1 MGTKRVAAA
10 AAAVAAGGA
19 SLRIAAARKRAGW
32 PTRPPRR
39 PPEPHWH
46 SVTVNLPPESLIPD
60 DRFPAELAELADL
73 VEVRVREAPGGRGT
87 ELAARLRDGERSTVA
102 SAPARLRGTDP
113 VQRVRAA
120 LRRAKQKA
128 ETGEVLVADRSGT
141 GERSLRGLPADLLD
155 RHGRDEG
162 RL

>member
-19 SLRIAAARKRAGW
+19 GLRIAAARKRAGW

-46 SVTVNLPPESLIPD
+46 SVTVNLPPESLNPD
-60 DRFPAELAELADL
+60 GGLPAELAELAELGDL

-87 ELAARLRDGERSTVA
+87 EVAARLRDGERSAVA
-102 SAPARLRGTDP
+102 SAPA
-113 VQRVRAA
+113 
-120 LRRAKQKA
+120 
-128 ETGEVLVADRSGT
+128 
-141 GERSLRGLPADLLD
+141 
-155 RHGRDEG
+155 
-162 RL
+162 